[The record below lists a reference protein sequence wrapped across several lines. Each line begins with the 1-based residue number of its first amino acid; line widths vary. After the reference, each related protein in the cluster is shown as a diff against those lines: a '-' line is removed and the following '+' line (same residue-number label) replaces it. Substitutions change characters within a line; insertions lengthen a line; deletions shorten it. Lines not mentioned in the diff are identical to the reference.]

1 MEITSGMVPSRTIQP
16 ITDITPTTTDS
27 DPIGICLNPSM
38 CPPALHHSR
47 ADAGRQG
54 TVAALVDLSSVLCI
68 PLSVAGSGYLPFMA
82 IRSDQGIVLRG
93 YPFGESHRVVV
104 LMSPNHGKLRTV
116 AKGVRKT
123 KSRFGGRLE
132 PMTHVDLVLYEG
144 KNLDTITQVS
154 VIDGFPNL
162 RNDLDRVLAA
172 GTMIEVVDAVVQE
185 DDPSLRM
192 FLLLQ
197 RGLKVLD
204 DAPPHPDLV
213 TAFLLKAAD
222 ILGMAP
228 ALDSCAGCGSAGPLK
243 RFSFSEGGSVCE
255 SCRTAGAYAL
265 RDGVVP
271 YLAKIAVADITT
283 LPPSDPSMTKEALG
297 ITKRFMEYHLE
308 RRLESLAVP
317 NV

>member
-1 MEITSGMVPSRTIQP
+1 
-16 ITDITPTTTDS
+16 
-27 DPIGICLNPSM
+27 
-38 CPPALHHSR
+38 
-47 ADAGRQG
+47 
-54 TVAALVDLSSVLCI
+54 
-68 PLSVAGSGYLPFMA
+68 MA

-104 LMSPNHGKLRTV
+104 LLSPNHGKLRTV

-144 KNLDTITQVS
+144 KELDTITQVS
-154 VIDGFPNL
+154 VINGFPNV
-162 RNDLDRVLAA
+162 RNELDRVLAA

-197 RGLKVLD
+197 RGLTVLD
-204 DAPPHPDLV
+204 SGPPHADLV

-222 ILGMAP
+222 IVGLAP
-228 ALDSCAGCGSAGPLK
+228 AFDTCSGCGTTEDLR
-243 RFSFSEGGSVCE
+243 RFNFAAGGSVCE
-255 SCRTAGAYAL
+255 NCRVPGSYAL
-265 RDGVVP
+265 RAGVVE
-271 YLAKIAVADITT
+271 YLASIASADIHA
-283 LPPSDPSMTKEALG
+283 LPEADATMTKEALG

-308 RRLESLAVP
+308 RRIESLAAP
-317 NV
+317 HA